1 MKARSKRAR
10 PWITAALGVGVT
22 LLSLAAAPAVRSG
35 TDADAFEWSGRLARG
50 KTIEIKTVN
59 GEIRAEAWDGDRVEV
74 RATKHWR
81 RSDPDEVTVEV
92 IEHEGGVTI
101 CTVYPGRGNRC
112 GVGNEGSMSVRRNDV
127 SVDYV
132 VRVPQGVAF
141 TGRAVNG
148 GVEALGLSGNVLA
161 VSVNG
166 SIEVSTSGAAE
177 ASTVN
182 GSIRATMG
190 ASRWDDEIRF
200 RTVNGRI
207 DLTLPGDAGA
217 VVSASTV
224 NGDIATDL
232 PLKVKGSFGPKRVS
246 GTIGDGGGGGR
257 LSLETVNGGIRLR
270 TSS

>member
-1 MKARSKRAR
+1 MKARSKRVR
-10 PWITAALGVGVT
+10 PWFAGVLGIGIALLGF
-22 LLSLAAAPAVRSG
+22 AAAPPAHAG
-35 TDADAFEWSGRLARG
+35 TDTDAFEWSGRLGRG
-50 KTIEIKTVN
+50 QTAEIKTVN

-74 RATKHWR
+74 RATKRWR
-81 RSDPDEVTVEV
+81 RSDPDEVTIEV

-112 GVGNEGSMSVRRNDV
+112 GVGSEGSMSVRHNDV

-132 VRVPQGVAF
+132 VRVPNGVAF

-148 GVEALGLSGNVLA
+148 GVEAAGLSGDVLA

-166 SIEVSTSGAAE
+166 SIEVSTSGAVE

-182 GSIRATMG
+182 GSIRAAMG
-190 ASRWDDEIRF
+190 AARWDDEIRF
-200 RTVNGRI
+200 STVNGRI
-207 DLTLPGDAGA
+207 DLTLPGDADA

-232 PLKVKGSFGPKRVS
+232 PLKVTGRFGPKRVS
-246 GTIGDGGGGGR
+246 GTIGDGGGR